1 KTSEDFLKHFTEMYM
16 SDLPKDIIGN
26 QRLFQKHILDIY
38 RSKGSMAGVKLLFR
52 LLFNEDIDIYVP
64 SYDIFAASDGK
75 WVERRYIEVA
85 YNKNF
90 QQYQGS
96 VITGMDSGA
105 KAFVENAI

>member
-1 KTSEDFLKHFTEMYM
+1 
-16 SDLPKDIIGN
+16 
-26 QRLFQKHILDIY
+26 
-38 RSKGSMAGVKLLFR
+38 KLLFR

-90 QQYQGS
+90 QQYQGR

-105 KAFVENAI
+105 KAFVENAIRFTKRGYRVYALYVTNIQGNFSVNESIEPDGLGLPFQELLRTV